1 MTAAH
6 AQERLHAMDS
16 VRALALLC
24 GVLLHAMMSFLP
36 GMTGWAASDVRPSPV
51 MAWAIFVI
59 HVFRMSTFFL
69 IAGFFARMMLQRK
82 GLKAFVGDRMKR
94 VAAPLV
100 VAWPILLAGI
110 VAAFM
115 WGGVV
120 MHGDA
125 TARLPSIVTAPLAS
139 KPPGAFPFV
148 HLWFLYFLLIYYA
161 LALGVRGCVE
171 FADRE
176 GALRQRIDLLVRA
189 LMHSPVAPILL
200 AAPLAVLLYLAPDWL
215 MWFGVPT
222 PDQNLV
228 PDVTALLGYGLAF
241 GLGWLLH
248 RQRDLMALL
257 ERRWHLNLAL
267 TAGFVLACLALAGP
281 LPNYAPQPAGL
292 IKAAGAAAYAAAV
305 WTSTFAVVGMAYR
318 FLSGH
323 SPVRRYLADASYWIY
338 LVHLPLVMA
347 LQVAVSQLDWPAGLK
362 LAVILGV
369 AMPVMLLSY
378 EFMVRYTVIGAV
390 LNGPRRRGPHDH
402 ARPALSAAAN
412 GV

>member
-36 GMTGWAASDVRPSPV
+36 GMTGWAAADVRPSPA

-82 GLKAFVGDRMKR
+82 GLKAFVSDRLKR

-100 VAWPILLAGI
+100 VAWPILLAGV

-125 TARLPSIVTAPLAS
+125 KAGLPDIVTAPLAART
-139 KPPGAFPFV
+139 PGAFPFV

-171 FADRE
+171 WADRE
-176 GALRQRIDLLVRA
+176 GVLRERIDLLVRGVM
-189 LMHSPVAPILL
+189 LSPVAPILL
-200 AAPLAVLLYLAPDWL
+200 AAPLAVVLYLAPDWL
-215 MWFGVPT
+215 IWFGVPT
-222 PDQNLV
+222 PDQSLI
-228 PDVTALLGYGLAF
+228 PDTTALIGYGIAF
-241 GLGWLLH
+241 GLGWLLN
-248 RQRDLMALL
+248 RQRDLMAML
-257 ERRWHLNLAL
+257 EGRWRLNLAL

-281 LPNYAPQPAGL
+281 SPDYAPQPAGL
-292 IKAAGAAAYAAAV
+292 IKAAGAAAYAGAV

-323 SPVRRYLADASYWIY
+323 SPLRRYLADASYWIY

-347 LQVAVSQLDWPAGLK
+347 LQVAVSQLDWPAWVK

-369 AMPVMLLSY
+369 AMPIMLLSY
-378 EFMVRYTVIGAV
+378 EFMVRYTAIGAV
-390 LNGPRRRGPHDH
+390 LNGPRRRSPHGH

-412 GV
+412 RV